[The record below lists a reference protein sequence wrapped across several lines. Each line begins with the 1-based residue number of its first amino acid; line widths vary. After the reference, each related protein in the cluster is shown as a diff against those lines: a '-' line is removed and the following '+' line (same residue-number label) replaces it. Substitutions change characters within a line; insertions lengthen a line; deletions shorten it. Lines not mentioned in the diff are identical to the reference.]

1 MKVFI
6 TTVLLA
12 GLLALAPSARAQ
24 EPELVSEIVA
34 RVNNDIITRA
44 DYLNAVRDF
53 REELCRQ
60 MQQQGKSQAD
70 CEAEFTRL
78 KPTVLDLLIEN
89 MLLEQKAKELGF
101 DAEAEVNERM
111 AELAKQNGFKTA
123 LDFEKALRDQGIDP
137 ENARA
142 SIRRDSQQQYV
153 IQREV
158 LQPIFQSLTDK
169 DRHEF
174 YERHKQVF
182 TVPGEVTLSEIF
194 VPLDSHTAAEIEP
207 RMRRILDE
215 LKAGLSFSEAVQ
227 KYSAQSRASRSQGGK
242 MGSFKAGELSPAIA
256 AAIAPLKVGEVTE
269 PIRQQDGFQ
278 IIRVDE
284 RKESSVKPFDS
295 PEVQGL
301 IGRYATMEKADDA
314 RKKYLKKLREEA
326 FVDVNKD
333 YVSTQAGT
341 EKSDKSSN

>member
-1 MKVFI
+1 MKFLFA
-6 TTVLLA
+6 TVMLV
-12 GLLALAPSARAQ
+12 GLVCAAPTAKAQ

-44 DYLNAVRDF
+44 DYLNAVREF
-53 REELCRQ
+53 KEELTRQ

-70 CEAEFTRL
+70 IEAEFAKL

-123 LDFEKALRDQGIDP
+123 LDFEKALHDQGVDP
-137 ENARA
+137 EAVRA
-142 SIRRDSQQQYV
+142 QIRRDSQQQYV

-158 LQPIFQSLTDK
+158 LKPIFQRLSDK
-169 DRHEF
+169 DRHDF
-174 YERHKQVF
+174 YERNKEHF

-194 VPLDSHTAAEIEP
+194 VPLDSHTAAEVEP
-207 RMRRILDE
+207 RMRRIIDE

-242 MGSFKAGELSPAIA
+242 MGAFKAGDLSPAIA
-256 AAIAPLKVGEVTE
+256 AAISSLKPGEVTE
-269 PIRQQDGFQ
+269 PIRQPDGFQ
-278 IIRVDE
+278 IIRLDD
-284 RKESSVKPFDS
+284 RKESSVKPYDS
-295 PEVQGL
+295 PDVQGL
-301 IGRYATMEKADDA
+301 INRYATLERAEDA

-333 YVSTQAGT
+333 YATTQAKT
-341 EKSDKSSN
+341 EKSDKSN